1 MIRRLCGAKNFS
13 LMQILTTVVVAVTV
27 SDHVLAG
34 ERDVVFTRVGRRFIL
49 GEQPHSNHFFI
60 FLHLFC

>member
-1 MIRRLCGAKNFS
+1 
-13 LMQILTTVVVAVTV
+13 MQILTTVVVAVTV
-27 SDHVLAG
+27 SDHILAG